1 MFGKDDLG
9 RLSFGWGGIEEEGVS
24 LYIYIYIWDK
34 ANEEFTG

>member
-9 RLSFGWGGIEEEGVS
+9 RLSFGWGGVEEEGVG
-24 LYIYIYIWDK
+24 LYIYMGGR